1 MALLKKTL
9 FDEKLETYNVL
20 VEDTAPFSDYF
31 KITEL
36 PDVFSGGK
44 NAFLIQGSPELVAD
58 SLIKI
63 QIKDSQGNIIYHEPG
78 EGIPEYYEGTSKVIA
93 VYIYPDTSFGPCT
106 ITILGELKEYYSNRI
121 LNPVPLNWEGT
132 YNVRWQ
138 KQVNVNPLLQNT
150 SKIRFYR
157 RPKVNIEETILPI
170 YNRSVNRVT
179 ISGSVDG
186 IAVNPIVNT
195 NFRTFKGDTL
205 YELKISGSNF
215 SSSMEGE
222 TITITD
228 LNQSYSTTIKDV
240 VTSNKAYATLPYYET
255 SSATSP
261 QFVKEFSSASFELAY
276 NESVTLT
283 NSSISSSFAKIKLTD
298 LEAFSGD
305 VNRLKI
311 YASRK
316 ADIGNY
322 TLLEDIQLES
332 TELLQTDEYS
342 GSVSVRTGQFT
353 STKLLNDFWRYRN
366 YNTSVDLPIIVD
378 NTTLASSVKLE
389 DLGVLN
395 TTLHAQRIFEYWY
408 PLSFTKDTEY
418 QLDFTPLLA
427 SSNFTN
433 ALIEVY
439 AVGGAFIPS
448 DLDNDG
454 DLEDGKMLFK
464 LETTNGFQK
473 YDRQQINFKADSTGY
488 GTIIFAVY
496 QGNWHLSNISLRA
509 AEESSFS
516 PSEIS
521 LNVAVP
527 TKVKNDTFDFKF
539 EFYDINNNYVPVN
552 LNQEFTFTGGNDLVV
567 RKSITVTPDGN
578 LFSFSG
584 SGESIGVSSINFDIA
599 KVGLTGSTIFYSSA
613 FDENGDYIQPSVYG
627 SQPFYPG
634 LLTNVTSG
642 SATLTVSNFT
652 GSLTTPKVT
661 RILYTAS
668 CEDVRDLVNI
678 YRVDQGANG
687 QDGREG
693 SDGTTFILIAN
704 KNQFVYDPDNHF
716 EPAQSNDF
724 IDIKLS
730 SNIVSGS
737 LTITSGSFLPKLQKL
752 STTQVG
758 FYTESVY
765 RIYSGND
772 EEDVA
777 MLGTNAASWSYYT
790 PTNLIHGGTYLF
802 TQNGFSSSVQ
812 LEGVLKG
819 DKSKNLNATSNA
831 NQFFYKMTDVS
842 LSPSGQSITID
853 VKRNNLGSTTNAITV
868 TSGSG
873 KPVLTVGSN
882 NGTTGVQSYSINGSN
897 YPYSAGA
904 TTYTFFAEDLNFD
917 GYTDTITITP
927 VIAESQIA
935 VNVSNENTTFPAY
948 SGGSVFGGFLASSGS
963 ISVKVGSEDITYA
976 STIANNRFSAS
987 ISSSTNVTG
996 VLTNNNYSIT
1006 ALSADSGSLNL
1017 KVTYRDGR
1025 GSDSTFTKLV
1035 TYSKAKAGAPNVLVA
1050 VSPSAQ
1056 SIAANSRTSGST
1068 TPASV
1073 TVTALEA
1080 GTSRFTSIGTPVYT
1094 NGLAG
1099 DVSSNTITFTSTAS
1113 SIAGSTA
1120 QVTIPVN
1127 YTDSEGVTGTKNV
1140 VATVSKA
1147 LASAPSTI
1155 VSIEKDGQ
1163 TITRSKTGTYGT
1175 PSSFRINVL
1184 EGANSSSYDNTAP
1197 FASSTFRITSVTSGS
1212 VNATDLDKYATIT
1225 PTTPSST
1232 SGVVVSIT
1240 GSYVDSEGTTTSFFK
1255 THNVNVATDGSD
1267 GATGASGPGIV
1278 FRGPWSS
1285 TITYFDTDDSPGR
1298 RDAVLYSGTY
1308 YATKTNAT
1316 TNLNKQPNVE
1326 TTFWESLGTDSFF
1339 VAAKIIISENSFV
1352 EKTLNVGTNTSGNAN
1367 ITIQG
1372 GTTSPYISV
1381 GQSSQ
1386 GSLQTFGANGIY
1398 LGVTGSAQNTVVSF
1412 VSGSSYFKFNTAA
1425 ASDSI
1430 IEIGGKITSTAGS
1443 IGGWSLDNGTLT
1455 GGSVILDAVNGR
1467 ITAGGVNGVVIS
1479 GSLGIVAGTPAG
1491 GVRPFSVGLNGL
1503 LYASNATISGSIF
1516 ATTITANSGLIGGW
1530 NIDGSGMYKYNT
1542 SGDTV
1547 VRLDSAGSQISV
1559 AGPSSTVQ
1567 IKDKLTTNFSGAGG
1581 HGSTGASSWVTVNSS
1596 GDAASSI
1603 AGTTL
1608 YAGMAA
1614 SGGSIS
1620 LGTSAQT
1627 FSSLAA
1633 NTTYNLTLKLKFRF
1647 KLESGY
1653 ENGSRVQTLVHSLNT
1668 QNDYYALRDYDYD
1681 PFSYGTPIGEQLW
1694 NDWQYQIGTPY
1705 RWVLEAGGGYENSQG
1720 DIASGVKDAYDD
1732 LLANYVGDTTT
1743 TDYRNFISGI
1753 VKPNF
1758 TITKN
1763 GFSATSFVEKSVVYG
1778 VDTLSAI
1785 NPTYDTSTFVPNIPT
1800 IGTNARLRPITNTDY
1815 IETNEFTLTSAISV
1829 PATGFNNGFAIN
1841 VSNIFNSVG
1850 DYYSESAWATAA
1862 YNSAGEPFRSV
1873 RWDTL
1878 IETDS
1883 GTKMAKDVLETDLLK
1898 IWDSENNK
1906 FIFRPYSFKYNRL
1919 YKNYY
1924 FVKIDEN
1931 ELYVSSNHNFW
1942 LENGEQINVK
1952 DLVEGITELFVKY
1965 DNIVV
1970 PKIVE
1975 VVSEIQSDG
1984 DEFITF
1990 TIEQYENYLS
2000 NNIISHNIAPVGG
2013 GGTTVNFIYAI
2024 GSNNSFPCK
2033 VKNIEMQVTSI
2044 TMSAVSKFVEVT
2056 ATGIQAVFDSN
2067 QTVNAFSIKGFDS
2080 GGTAIVPSTS
2090 AFNINSAGYWKHTG
2104 EIHSTGDIV
2113 GFTTAGA
2120 SDERL
2125 KDNIQNVTEEDYLK
2139 LKELV
2144 PVTYSWISDEEKHKH
2159 YGLIAQQVEK
2169 IFPELTRKKVF
2180 GQYMTINYIGL
2191 IPILVGMIQ
2200 NQNERIKNLENKLN
2214 GSN

>member
-1056 SIAANSRTSGST
+1056 SIAANSRTSGSA